1 MQDTTPQPDESRG
14 RKPQVTEYVSDLVP
28 MERQIGHHVMTALGH
43 ENTVAVLSAVVVGA
57 DGVQRIV
64 SAPLDAEKLAMVQEL
79 LESADDEQT
88 QRVSCFGFHC
98 KSPAFDQSG
107 DSGDAPPDVRDDQ

>member
-1 MQDTTPQPDESRG
+1 MPDNDITPDDTPG
-14 RKPQVTEYVSDLVP
+14 RSQRRPEYVSALVP
-28 MERQIGHHVMTALGH
+28 MEQQIGAHVMAALQH
-43 ENTVAVLSAVVVGA
+43 ENTVGVLSAVVTGP

-64 SAPLDAEKLAMVQEL
+64 SAPLDAKKLAMVRDL

-98 KSPAFDQSG
+98 KSPALNQS
-107 DSGDAPPDVRDDQ
+107 DETPPDVRDDQ